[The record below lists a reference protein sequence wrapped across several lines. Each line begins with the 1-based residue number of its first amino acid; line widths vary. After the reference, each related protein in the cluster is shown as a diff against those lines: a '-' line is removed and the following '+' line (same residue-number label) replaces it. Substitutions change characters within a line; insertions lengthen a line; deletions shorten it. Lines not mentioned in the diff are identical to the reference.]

1 MRATSQ
7 IGRDLTC
14 EVVVGD
20 AEASRRHAEL
30 IATDGDRWQVRDLSS
45 TNGTFVNDRRV
56 VGTVDVRPASDVVA
70 HRVRVSVELHAHR
83 PPPVGTLTSTD
94 RGCNPSAA
102 RAVVGACK
110 HYPAASRPGRRSR
123 TTRRGDLR

>member
-1 MRATSQ
+1 VSRPPIYLYVRDPIDGDRVIAVRATAS

-30 IATDGDRWQVRDLSS
+30 LAVADDRWQVHDLGS

-56 VGTVDVRPASDVVA
+56 VGRVDVMAGDVV
-70 HRVRVSVELHAHR
+70 RIGRVSVELHATD
-83 PPPVGTLTSTD
+83 PTPVDPLK
-94 RGCNPSAA
+94 P
-102 RAVVGACK
+102 
-110 HYPAASRPGRRSR
+110 
-123 TTRRGDLR
+123 